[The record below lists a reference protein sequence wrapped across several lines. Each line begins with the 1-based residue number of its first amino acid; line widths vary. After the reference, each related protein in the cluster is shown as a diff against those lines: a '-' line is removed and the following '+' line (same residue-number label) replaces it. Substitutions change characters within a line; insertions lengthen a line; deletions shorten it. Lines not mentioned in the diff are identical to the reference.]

1 MDFSLV
7 ADFWVSAIVQID
19 CITLELLKK
28 GTDSIAGPM
37 KVHPRRLE
45 TFEMS
50 HSNLRCATITVRG

>member
-37 KVHPRRLE
+37 KAIGNFWNVA
-45 TFEMS
+45 F
-50 HSNLRCATITVRG
+50 